1 MGSTLYFS
9 ADDGIHGRELWNLD
23 AEALPAPCLATP
35 DRLCLL
41 NGGFEVEAL
50 WRDFQGRGGRGIGHF
65 ISQSAGSFGFVE
77 VGGAEVMVK
86 LVDVCVAAGLAETWA
101 YVAGVTNL
109 ETIVSIRDTR
119 SGERYEWQSA
129 LGEPFALRSEVLT
142 NPACAAA
149 AGGPPLGLRGW
160 SPTPQRLS
168 GRFPA

>member
-109 ETIVSIRDTR
+109 ER
-119 SGERYEWQSA
+119 SSRSA
-129 LGEPFALRSEVLT
+129 
-142 NPACAAA
+142 
-149 AGGPPLGLRGW
+149 
-160 SPTPQRLS
+160 TPDRASVTS
-168 GRFPA
+168 GRARSASRSRCVPRC